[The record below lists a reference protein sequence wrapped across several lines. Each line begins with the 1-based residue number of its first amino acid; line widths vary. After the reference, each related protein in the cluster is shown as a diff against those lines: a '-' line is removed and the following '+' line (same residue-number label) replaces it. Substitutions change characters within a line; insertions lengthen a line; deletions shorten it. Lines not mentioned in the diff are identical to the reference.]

1 MSITNRRIPLLIVAI
16 STLVSAI
23 PAKLPHLVFEHKTVQ
38 LDTMTQGE
46 TKEILFKFKN
56 AGTADLIIDHT
67 RSSCGCAVVLSTK
80 KQVLPDSAGTITVKF
95 NSLQFRGD
103 KTKVLY
109 VYSNDP
115 DQPIDTLTINVFVR
129 SEIDCTPRNILLAD
143 AVKGVSVI
151 QTVAFYN
158 PGTAPVTLRT
168 LSSPEDF
175 IKPSLT
181 KPITLKPGD
190 TSQVSVVV
198 TPPDSTVS
206 FSGTIRVFTTGSVTS
221 HPFSIRVHGR
231 YKQL

>member
-1 MSITNRRIPLLIVAI
+1 MYTLHTRITLLIVAAA
-16 STLVSAI
+16 SLVSAI
-23 PAKLPHLVFEHKTVQ
+23 PAKLPHLVFERKTVQ

-56 AGTADLIIDHT
+56 AGTADLIIDRT
-67 RSSCGCAVVLSTK
+67 RSSCGCAVISSTK
-80 KQVLPDSAGTITVKF
+80 KQVLPDSTSTITVKF

-103 KTKVLY
+103 KTKTLF

-115 DQPIDTLTINVFVR
+115 DQPVDTLTINVFVR
-129 SEIDCTPRNILLAD
+129 SEIDCIPRNILLAD
-143 AVKGVSVI
+143 AVKGVSVT
-151 QTVAFYN
+151 QTVAFFN
-158 PGTAPVTLRT
+158 PGTVPVTLTT
-168 LSSPEDF
+168 LSSPEYF

-190 TSQVSVVV
+190 TAQVSVAV

-206 FSGTIRVFTTGSVTS
+206 FSGTIRVFTSGSVTN